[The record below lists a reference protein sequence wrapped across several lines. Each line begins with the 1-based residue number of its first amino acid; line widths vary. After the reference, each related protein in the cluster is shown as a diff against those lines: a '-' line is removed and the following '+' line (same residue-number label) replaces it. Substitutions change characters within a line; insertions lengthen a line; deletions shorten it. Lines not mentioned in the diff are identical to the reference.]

1 MSDNIN
7 KTINFRFAQTS
18 FSKEEV
24 LLLTAYTSKYVDE
37 KYGKEYDD
45 NKNK

>member
-1 MSDNIN
+1 MSNNIN
-7 KTINFRFAQTS
+7 KPINFRFAQTS

-24 LLLTAYTSKYVDE
+24 LLMTTSTFKDVDE

>member
-7 KTINFRFAQTS
+7 KTINFRFAQTP
-18 FSKEEV
+18 FSKAEV
-24 LLLTAYTSKYVDE
+24 LLLTASTFKDVDE
-37 KYGKEYDD
+37 KYGKGYDD